1 MLNKTTK
8 DTLSSK
14 LKPVMQKRDMMY
26 FDRCDASDDLNSAS
40 EILNCCVY

>member
-14 LKPVMQKRDMMY
+14 LKPVMQKRDMY
-26 FDRCDASDDLNSAS
+26 FDRCDASDDLNSAY
-40 EILNCCVY
+40 ETLNCCVY